1 MSFFGTAGSTSAEP
15 KDAELVDPPSDS
27 ISSLAFS
34 SAPQSDYLAVGSWDN
49 QVCLYCRPFQ
59 QILTFFTPKVRIY
72 EINNQGQSQGKA
84 AYAHDAPVLDVC
96 WSKDGSKLFS
106 GGVDK
111 AAKMFDLATGASQQ
125 VGVHDAPI
133 KAVRWVEAPTGGIL
147 ATGSWDKTV
156 KVCGLFLCLC
166 NNLLSK

>member
-49 QVCLYCRPFQ
+49 QVRLYCCHLQ
-59 QILTFFTPKVRIY
+59 QIFTFFTPKVRIY

-84 AYAHDAPVLDVC
+84 AYAHDAAVLDVC

-125 VGVHDAPI
+125 VGAHDAPI

-156 KVCGLFLCLC
+156 KVCGLFLCWC